1 MDAKLKAAL
10 AKLPSKERE
19 KIEKEARQ
27 AALDKLDPI
36 ERRELLA
43 HAQHVIEQM
52 QFVARQNGRKKPVQ
66 FGDESALELLSK
78 IGAWMN
84 DNPHLITELE
94 PDDHAEFIDMLK
106 SLGVYGD
113 TVK

>member
-52 QFVARQNGRKKPVQ
+52 QFVARQNGRKPAP

-84 DNPHLITELE
+84 DNPQLITELE

>member
-1 MDAKLKAAL
+1 MDAKLLKAL
-10 AKLPSKERE
+10 KRLPSKERE
-19 KIEKEARQ
+19 KLEKEARQ
-27 AALDKLDPI
+27 AALDKLDPV

-52 QFVARQNGRKKPVQ
+52 QFVARQNGRKPAP

-84 DNPHLITELE
+84 DNPQLITELE
-94 PDDHAEFIDMLK
+94 LDEHANFIDMLK
-106 SLGVYGD
+106 KLGVYGG
-113 TVK
+113 